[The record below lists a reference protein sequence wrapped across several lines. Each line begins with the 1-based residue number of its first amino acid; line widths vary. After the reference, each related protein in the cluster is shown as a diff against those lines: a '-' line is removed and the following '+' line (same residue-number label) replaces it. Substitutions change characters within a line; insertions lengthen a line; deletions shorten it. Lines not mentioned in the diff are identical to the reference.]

1 MADTE
6 GPVSALAERALFSSF
21 ANNWWLF
28 LLRGLVAIA
37 FGVLAFRWP
46 GLTLLTLT
54 YLWGAYALLDGI
66 IALSAAIFG
75 PSDARSRWWLALVG
89 LSGVLSAF
97 IAFFWPG
104 VTALVLLMFIAGWA
118 IAVGGLQIWG
128 AFQLWQILNDAWLLG
143 LSGILSVAFG
153 ILMIVR
159 PGAGALS
166 LIWIIGW
173 YAILAGFSLI
183 AFALRLKQYQRSAQT
198 A

>member
-1 MADTE
+1 MANTA
-6 GPVSALAERALFSSF
+6 GPVRALAERALFSSL
-21 ANNWWLF
+21 ADNWWLF
-28 LLRGLVAIA
+28 LLRGFVAIA

-75 PSDARSRWWLALVG
+75 PGDAGPRWWLALAG
-89 LSGVLSAF
+89 FCGVLSAF

-104 VTALVLLMFIAGWA
+104 MTTLILLMFIAGWA

-128 AFQLWQILNDAWLLG
+128 AFELRRILGDAWLLS
-143 LSGILSVAFG
+143 LSGILSLAFG
-153 ILMIVR
+153 ILMIAQ

-166 LIWIIGW
+166 LVWIIGW
-173 YAILAGFSLI
+173 YAILVGCSFI
-183 AFALRLKQYQRSAQT
+183 AFALRLKQYQRPA
-198 A
+198 

>member
-1 MADTE
+1 MANTE
-6 GPVSALAERALFSSF
+6 GPVRALAERALFSSL
-21 ANNWWLF
+21 ADNWWLF

-75 PSDARSRWWLALVG
+75 PGDAGPRWWLVLAG
-89 LSGVLSAF
+89 FCGVLSAF

-104 VTALVLLMFIAGWA
+104 MTALILLMFIAGWA

-128 AFQLWQILNDAWLLG
+128 AIQLRQILNDAWLLG
-143 LSGILSVAFG
+143 LSGVLSIAFG
-153 ILMIVR
+153 ILLVVQ

-166 LIWIIGW
+166 LVWIIGW
-173 YAILAGFSLI
+173 YAILVGCSFI
-183 AFALRLKQYQRSAQT
+183 AFAWRLKQYQRA